1 MAAPKGN
8 LYALG
13 LSNSGRPPKYKDPQE
28 MAKKISE
35 YIDYEDTL
43 KRADTF
49 SGQGKGIYTLA
60 GCALFLGFASR
71 QQMWEY
77 QQKND
82 EFNYIILRFK
92 EFLTSQNEQ
101 RLYWGGTF
109 AGAMFWLKNWGGY
122 SDEVVQHQRV
132 SNVTLEVVKSGIPL
146 SNSEKDVDVG

>member
-13 LSNSGRPPKYKDPQE
+13 LTTNGRPPMYDDPKE

-35 YIDYEDTL
+35 YIDYEDS
-43 KRADTF
+43 KKKPDGY
-49 SGQGKGIYTLA
+49 SGEGKGIYTLA

-77 QQKND
+77 QQKNED
-82 EFNYIILRFK
+82 FNYIILRFK

-122 SDEVVQHQRV
+122 KDESTQNQ
-132 SNVTLEVVKSGIPL
+132 NQTVTKVEFIDKVREDESK
-146 SNSEKDVDVG
+146 

>member
-1 MAAPKGN
+1 MGAPKGN

-13 LSNSGRPPKYKDPQE
+13 NTGGRPPMYTNPEE

-35 YIDYEDTL
+35 YIDWEDSL
-43 KRADTF
+43 KKADTY
-49 SGQGKGIYTLA
+49 SGQGKGVYTLA

-122 SDEVVQHQRV
+122 TDESIVNQNQHIT
-132 SNVTLEVVKSGIPL
+132 NVEIT
-146 SNSEKDVDVG
+146 EKKRDDK